1 MLFEQF
7 LGGHFGL
14 HGGQF
19 VAFGFEAGYDVA
31 DDSALDS
38 VGFDHDVAALE
49 GHGEGGGGGGG
60 YSGSDGGSVEG
71 GGCECTGGSED
82 CEEGCKSLHGDGW
95 IVILIIII
103 IMIMIMIMMGKK
115 DSFD

>member
-1 MLFEQF
+1 MLFEQL

-49 GHGEGGGGGGG
+49 GHGEGGGGG

-82 CEEGCKSLHGDGW
+82 CEEGCKSLHGDW
-95 IVILIIII
+95 MDRY
-103 IMIMIMIMMGKK
+103 IMIITMIMIMMGKK